1 MGSHGRPA
9 AEGVRPGHYPMSP
22 VPRHHVAPAAKR
34 VRGMVDGAW
43 VFDTTSAL
51 YLWEHPYYPQYYIPD
66 EDVFA
71 EMLLDDG
78 ETATDGR
85 GLHQRYSIRTAGGRR
100 PGAGMQVVET
110 EVDGILGWW
119 RFVWSSIDHWFEEDE
134 EIFVHPRSP
143 YVRVDA
149 IASSRPVRVE
159 AGGVVLASTGSSV
172 VVFETGL
179 PPRYYLPKTAIDWSS
194 LSPSGLVTA
203 CPYKGVTSGYWHV
216 EVGGRTLTDVAWSYG
231 FPTRQVLPIAGLV
244 AFDDEQVDVVV
255 EGAPASS

>member
-1 MGSHGRPA
+1 MGSHDRPA
-9 AEGVRPGHYPMSP
+9 AEGVRPGHYPTSP
-22 VPRHHVAPAAKR
+22 VPRNHVAPAAKR

-78 ETATDGR
+78 ETATNGR
-85 GLHQRYSIRTAGGRR
+85 GLHQLHSIRTAGDRR
-100 PGAGMQVVET
+100 CSAAMQVVET

-149 IASSRPVRVE
+149 IASSRLVRVE
-159 AGGVVLASTGSSV
+159 AGGVVLASTGSPV

-179 PPRYYLPKTAIDWSS
+179 PPRCYLPKIAIDWSN
-194 LSPSGLVTA
+194 LSASALVTA
-203 CPYKGVTSGYWHV
+203 CPYKGVTSRYWHV
-216 EVGGRTLTDVAWSYG
+216 QVGGTTLTDAAWSYD